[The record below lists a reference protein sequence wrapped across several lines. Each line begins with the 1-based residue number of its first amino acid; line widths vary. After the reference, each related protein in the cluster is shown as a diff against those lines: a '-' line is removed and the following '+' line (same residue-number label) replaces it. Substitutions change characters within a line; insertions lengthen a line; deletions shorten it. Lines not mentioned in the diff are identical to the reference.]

1 LKSLLEENHFKWEDI
16 RIIIRMLKGN
26 RLSTAHPYDENIKKE
41 DIMKAITYCYPEAL
55 SSWRKNAE
63 KGLRLLEFLTTH
75 LQEPFFIRIMD

>member
-1 LKSLLEENHFKWEDI
+1 
-16 RIIIRMLKGN
+16 MLQEN

-41 DIMKAITYCYPEAL
+41 DIMKAITCRYPNAL

-63 KGLRLLEFLTTH
+63 KGLQLLEFLTAH